1 MDEEQELGKNK
12 LGNLYLVKVFKS
24 LGLMHIIIFIM
35 MILCDVIVLL
45 PAHIKWAIDMLTK
58 LINLLSGGNEDYKAF
73 FWAFLGATL
82 VTLVVVWVVNKVLA
96 FRKNKKQQ
104 TAYSLTQEQ

>member
-1 MDEEQELGKNK
+1 MDMEEEHELGKNK

-24 LGLMHIIIFIM
+24 LGLMHIIVFIT

-45 PAHIKWAIDMLTK
+45 PAHIKWAVDMLTK

-73 FWAFLGATL
+73 FWAFLIATL
-82 VTLVVVWVVNKVLA
+82 ATLVVVGL
-96 FRKNKKQQ
+96 
-104 TAYSLTQEQ
+104 